1 MRLSS
6 LSLLVLLAA
15 SLQAQTP
22 EPMSA
27 WPWVRSIS
35 AQPVPLVEF
44 RLDEQV
50 LFEAREDLADLR
62 LYDASGR
69 EIPYALRTLY
79 EVNTSNEFEA
89 RLFNRSK
96 AGPLS
101 LVSLDL
107 GENPETH
114 NEIRIETSGVNYRR
128 QVRVD
133 GSDDG
138 ETWAELAS
146 DALVFQ
152 FSSGGRT
159 VQEDRVRYPDSRHR
173 YLRVAVGA
181 DRGEDAPTI
190 SSVVVRRTI
199 EAQGEHH
206 EFPAVGQAREAT
218 RDQGRPASQYTLEF
232 GGRIPLNAVQFYVN
246 EPEFARP
253 FRLEKPRPGSRYPE
267 LVASGTLRP
276 STDDGPVVIPFDE
289 IFASTLTLTI
299 IDDRNPPLG
308 AYSIAALSPVRQMLF
323 DASQVQPPL
332 QLYYGNPT
340 AGPPNYD
347 YRATVPSVGEL
358 AAQPVQAFADP
369 PEPYAEYVPPA
380 KPLTER
386 SPWLVYLVLTIACL
400 ALFVILR
407 NLVQAAERPPDQPA
421 EPEATP

>member
-6 LSLLVLLAA
+6 LALLALLA
-15 SLQAQTP
+15 GSLQAQTP

-27 WPWVRSIS
+27 WQWVRNVSV
-35 AQPVPLVEF
+35 QPVPLVEF

-79 EVNTSNEFEA
+79 EVNTSDEFEA

-96 AGPLS
+96 VGPLS
-101 LVSLDL
+101 LASLDL

-114 NEIRIETSGVNYRR
+114 NEIRIETSGANYRR

-138 ETWAELAS
+138 ETWAQLAS

-159 VQEDRVRYPDSRHR
+159 VEEDRVRYPDSRHR

-199 EAQGEHH
+199 EAQGEHN

-218 RDQGRPASQYTLEF
+218 RDQGRPASLYTLEF

-246 EPEFARP
+246 ETEFVRP
-253 FRLEKPRPGSRYPE
+253 FRLEKPRPDSRYPE

-276 STDDGPVVIPFDE
+276 SADDGPVVIPFDE

-308 AYSIAALSPVRQMLF
+308 AYSIAARSPVRQMLF
-323 DASQVQPPL
+323 DASQIQAPL

-340 AGPPNYD
+340 ADHPNYD

-369 PEPYAEYVPPA
+369 HEPYAEYVPPA

-407 NLVQAAERPPDQPA
+407 NLVQAAESSSA
-421 EPEATP
+421 EGAESA